1 MAKRKSFFNF
11 LAGLFWRPL
20 KNMYSQKN
28 QSTAKVVERFNMSNL
43 DPDAL
48 EENKKNKTHTV

>member
-11 LAGLFWRPL
+11 SAGLFWCPL
-20 KNMYSQKN
+20 QNMYSQRN
-28 QSTAKVVERFNMSNL
+28 QTTAKVVERFNMSNI

-48 EENKKNKTHTV
+48 EENKKNKTNTV